1 MFTDHF
7 MRISF
12 YFDEHD
18 RINPENDRIN
28 DRINGEN
35 GSINGSINR
44 ENDSINSENDS
55 INLSDTELLIFAEIR
70 RDPKITV
77 QQLINDTGVSERTI
91 NRTMKML
98 RENGYIVRV
107 GARKN
112 GYWGILK

>member
-1 MFTDHF
+1 

-18 RINPENDRIN
+18 RIN

-35 GSINGSINR
+35 DRINGRINA
-44 ENDSINSENDS
+44 ENGRINGRINGS

-77 QQLINDTGVSERTI
+77 QQLINDTGISERTI
-91 NRTMKML
+91 NRTLKML